1 MIKKAITLKR
11 EGLFTNFMRRGVLT
25 IAVALTL
32 LGLMLAA
39 ITLWL
44 GFTWAPGVNPDD
56 WKAPEAYRILFWH
69 VPAAWASFQAF
80 TLLFIGSGAWFLKR
94 LEWGWKLHVVGAQL
108 GLVFGL
114 CVIISGPIWG
124 TAEWGTPWDLTD
136 VRLNTYAVLTSL
148 SLFLVM
154 GHQAQADTEDTR
166 DTFSSVGLFGF
177 ILVPITIMAIRIW
190 QNRHPGPVIGG
201 GEGSGLD
208 PQILMVLLFGLF
220 SFQILVAGQV
230 MLRYIIVG
238 LEDRLTEIQAKLDTR
253 F

>member
-1 MIKKAITLKR
+1 LKG
-11 EGLFTNFMRRGVLT
+11 EGLFTNFMRREMLT
-25 IAVALTL
+25 VAVALTL

-114 CVIISGPIWG
+114 CV
-124 TAEWGTPWDLTD
+124 
-136 VRLNTYAVLTSL
+136 TSL

-154 GHQAQADTEDTR
+154 GHQAQPDTEDTR

-238 LEDRLTEIQAKLDTR
+238 LEDRLTEIQGKLDTR

>member
-1 MIKKAITLKR
+1 VIKKAITLKR
-11 EGLFTNFMRRGVLT
+11 EGLFTNHMRRGLLT
-25 IAVALTL
+25 VAVGLTL

-44 GFTWAPGVNPDD
+44 GFTWAPGVNPDN

-154 GHQAQADTEDTR
+154 GHQAQPDTEDTR

-177 ILVPITIMAIRIW
+177 ILAPITIMAIRIW
-190 QNRHPGPVIGG
+190 QNRHPCISCG
-201 GEGSGLD
+201 GEESGLD
-208 PQILMVLLFGLF
+208 PQIMTVLIFGLF

-230 MLRYIIVG
+230 MLRYIISG
-238 LEDRLTEIQAKLDTR
+238 LEDRLTNIQGKLDTR
-253 F
+253 Y

>member
-1 MIKKAITLKR
+1 MKG
-11 EGLFTNFMRRGVLT
+11 EGLFTSFMRREMLT
-25 IAVALTL
+25 VAVALTL

-136 VRLNTYAVLTSL
+136 VRLNTYAILTSL

-208 PQILMVLLFGLF
+208 TQILMVLLFGLF

-238 LEDRLTEIQAKLDTR
+238 LEDRLTEIQGKLDTR

>member
-1 MIKKAITLKR
+1 MKG
-11 EGLFTNFMRRGVLT
+11 EGLFTNFMRREMLT
-25 IAVALTL
+25 VAVALTL

-136 VRLNTYAVLTSL
+136 VRLNTYAILTSL

-238 LEDRLTEIQAKLDTR
+238 LEDRLTEIQGKLDTR

>member
-1 MIKKAITLKR
+1 LKG
-11 EGLFTNFMRRGVLT
+11 EGLFTSFMRREMLT
-25 IAVALTL
+25 VAVALTL

-136 VRLNTYAVLTSL
+136 VRLNTYAILTSL

-154 GHQAQADTEDTR
+154 GHQAQPDTEDTR

-201 GEGSGLD
+201 GEDSGLD

-238 LEDRLTEIQAKLDTR
+238 LEDRLNEIQGKLDTR

>member
-1 MIKKAITLKR
+1 M
-11 EGLFTNFMRRGVLT
+11 
-25 IAVALTL
+25 
-32 LGLMLAA
+32 AA

-124 TAEWGTPWDLTD
+124 AAEWGTPWDLTD

-154 GHQAQADTEDTR
+154 AHEGQTDTEDSR
-166 DTFSSVGLFGF
+166 DTFASIGLFGF
-177 ILVPITIMAIRIW
+177 VLVPLTIVSIRIW
-190 QNRHPGPVIGG
+190 QNRHPAPVIGG
-201 GEGSGLD
+201 AENSGLD
-208 PQILMVLLFGLF
+208 PQILMVMLLGLVA
-220 SFQILVAGQV
+220 FQILVAGQV
-230 MLRYIIVG
+230 MLRYLVGG
-238 LEDRLTEIQAKLDTR
+238 LEERLSEIQSKLDKR
-253 F
+253 Y